1 MANKPAGFLVDTHL
15 LLWWASMPEQLPL
28 PARSRLES
36 MDDPLFFSLVSLWEV
51 AMLVERGRLELNM
64 DLERWLAV
72 ASSPAT
78 VELARVTPAVAAE
91 VARLPAGFH
100 RDPADRLIVATARV
114 RKLRVL
120 TRDRMITQARVVPLW
135 RAG

>member
-1 MANKPAGFLVDTHL
+1 MLDTHAWV
-15 LLWWASMPEQLPL
+15 WWICGDPRLTARERNALDNLPPSQRPVL
-28 PARSRLES
+28 AEI
-36 MDDPLFFSLVSLWEV
+36 SLWEV
-51 AMLVERGRLELNM
+51 AMLVERGRLELDM

-72 ASSPAT
+72 ASAPAT

-91 VARLPAGFH
+91 VARLPEKFH

-120 TRDRMITQARVVPLW
+120 TRDRKITSARIVPVW
-135 RAG
+135 RAH

>member
-1 MANKPAGFLVDTHL
+1 VSRPLLDTHAWV
-15 LLWWASMPEQLPL
+15 WWICGD
-28 PARSRLES
+28 SRLTARERDALDNLPPS
-36 MDDPLFFSLVSLWEV
+36 SRPVLADISLWEV
-51 AMLVERGRLELNM
+51 AMLVERGRLNLNM
-64 DLERWLAV
+64 ELEHWLAV

-78 VELARVTPAVAAE
+78 VDLARVTPAVAAE
-91 VARLPAGFH
+91 VARLPSGFH

>member
-1 MANKPAGFLVDTHL
+1 VSRPLLDTHAWV
-15 LLWWASMPEQLPL
+15 WWICGDERLTARERDELDNLP
-28 PARSRLES
+28 PSSRPVLAEI
-36 MDDPLFFSLVSLWEV
+36 SLWEV